1 MRFYLTELLRLAYK
15 PIDMEVDF
23 PASPADLI
31 HRTAEYRAREVFD
44 DYSAFTPAMQEQARL
59 LMKVGFNGELTDITF
74 RDLLALTLHLW
85 RQCNQAR
92 FMESK
97 DYKAEFSTTIRSVQ
111 IDQFINGS
119 MLGLNG
125 IPELLEDNYTLA
137 EPDGS

>member
-1 MRFYLTELLRLAYK
+1 MRLYLTELLSLIYT
-15 PIDMEVDF
+15 PLDMDVDF

-31 HRTAEYRAREVFD
+31 HRTAEHRAREVFD
-44 DYSAFTPAMQEQARL
+44 DYAVFTAPMQEQARM
-59 LMKVGFNGELTDITF
+59 LMKVGFEGELTDRTF
-74 RDLLALTLHLW
+74 RDLIALTLHLW
-85 RQCNQAR
+85 RECNQAR

-97 DYKAEFSTTIRSVQ
+97 DYKAEFSTTVRSVQ

-119 MLGLNG
+119 MLSLNG